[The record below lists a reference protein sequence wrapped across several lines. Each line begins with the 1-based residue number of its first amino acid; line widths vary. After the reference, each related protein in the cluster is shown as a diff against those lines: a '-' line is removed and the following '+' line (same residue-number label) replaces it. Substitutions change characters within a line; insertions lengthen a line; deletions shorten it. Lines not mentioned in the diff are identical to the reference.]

1 MKKLSNSFQNGNIWI
16 KLVWTVGIALGLIV
30 GWIIIQSVMFFLQT
44 TIGFIGLVLL
54 SIPVS
59 MAIIA
64 FSIMKHPKL
73 KKLEDYSSYTQNIYK
88 ENG

>member
-1 MKKLSNSFQNGNIWI
+1 MKKLSNSFQNGNTWI

-54 SIPVS
+54 SIPIS

-64 FSIMKHPKL
+64 FSIMRHPKI
-73 KKLEDYSSYTQNIYK
+73 KKLEDYSSYTQKYL
-88 ENG
+88 

>member
-59 MAIIA
+59 MGIIA
-64 FSIMKHPKL
+64 FSIMKHPR
-73 KKLEDYSSYTQNIYK
+73 KKEYNEYSGYTQKYL
-88 ENG
+88 

>member
-16 KLVWTVGIALGLIV
+16 KLLWTAGIALGLIV
-30 GWIIIQSVMFFLQT
+30 GWIIVQSVMFFLQT

-59 MAIIA
+59 MAIIS
-64 FSIMKHPKL
+64 FSIMRYPLRKDFH
-73 KKLEDYSSYTQNIYK
+73 EYSSYTQKYL
-88 ENG
+88 

>member
-30 GWIIIQSVMFFLQT
+30 GWIIVQSVMFFLQT

-59 MAIIA
+59 MGIIA

-73 KKLEDYSSYTQNIYK
+73 KKLEDYSSYTQKYL
-88 ENG
+88 

>member
-30 GWIIIQSVMFFLQT
+30 AWIIVHSVMFFLQT
-44 TIGFIGLVLL
+44 TIGFIGLLLL
-54 SIPVS
+54 SVPVS
-59 MAIIA
+59 MGIIA

-73 KKLEDYSSYTQNIYK
+73 KKLEDYSSYTQKYL
-88 ENG
+88 

>member
-73 KKLEDYSSYTQNIYK
+73 KN
-88 ENG
+88 

>member
-1 MKKLSNSFQNGNIWI
+1 MEKLSNSFQNGTIWT
-16 KLVWTVGIALGLIV
+16 KLVWVVGLALALIV

-64 FSIMKHPKL
+64 FSIMRCPH
-73 KKLEDYSSYTQNIYK
+73 KKDYHEYSSYTQKYL
-88 ENG
+88 

>member
-30 GWIIIQSVMFFLQT
+30 GWIIVQSVMFFLQT
-44 TIGFIGLVLL
+44 TIGFIGLLLL
-54 SIPVS
+54 SVPVS
-59 MAIIA
+59 MGIIA

-73 KKLEDYSSYTQNIYK
+73 KKLEDYSSYTQKYL
-88 ENG
+88 

>member
-16 KLVWTVGIALGLIV
+16 KLVWTVGIALGLII
-30 GWIIIQSVMFFLQT
+30 GWIIVQSVMFFLQT
-44 TIGFIGLVLL
+44 IIGFVGLVLL

-64 FSIMKHPKL
+64 FSIMRHPKL
-73 KKLEDYSSYTQNIYK
+73 KKLEDYSSYTQKYLYG
-88 ENG
+88 E

>member
-1 MKKLSNSFQNGNIWI
+1 MKKLASSFQNGNGWSKFLWVI
-16 KLVWTVGIALGLIV
+16 GIAVSLIIA
-30 GWIIIQSVMFFLQT
+30 WIVVQSVMFFLQT

-64 FSIMKHPKL
+64 FSIMRYPKL
-73 KKLEDYSSYTQNIYK
+73 KKLEDYPTHVRKYL
-88 ENG
+88 

>member
-1 MKKLSNSFQNGNIWI
+1 MKKLSNSFQNGTIWT
-16 KLVWTVGIALGLIV
+16 KLVWVVGLALALIV

-64 FSIMKHPKL
+64 FSIMRYPH
-73 KKLEDYSSYTQNIYK
+73 KKDFHEYSSFAQKYL
-88 ENG
+88 

>member
-30 GWIIIQSVMFFLQT
+30 GWTIIQSVMFFLQT

-64 FSIMKHPKL
+64 FSIMKHPR
-73 KKLEDYSSYTQNIYK
+73 KKEFHEYSKYVQKYL
-88 ENG
+88 

>member
-1 MKKLSNSFQNGNIWI
+1 MKKLSNSFQNGNIWT
-16 KLVWTVGIALGLIV
+16 KLLWVVGIALGLIV

-59 MAIIA
+59 IAIIA
-64 FSIMKHPKL
+64 FSIMRYPKL
-73 KKLEDYSSYTQNIYK
+73 KKLEDYSSYTQKYL
-88 ENG
+88 

>member
-1 MKKLSNSFQNGNIWI
+1 M
-16 KLVWTVGIALGLIV
+16 WTVGIALGLIV

-59 MAIIA
+59 MGIIA
-64 FSIMKHPKL
+64 FSIMKHPKI
-73 KKLEDYSSYTQNIYK
+73 KKLEDYSGYTQKYL
-88 ENG
+88 

>member
-64 FSIMKHPKL
+64 FSIMKHPKI
-73 KKLEDYSSYTQNIYK
+73 KKLEDYSGYTQKYL
-88 ENG
+88 

>member
-59 MAIIA
+59 MGIVA

-73 KKLEDYSSYTQNIYK
+73 KKLEDYSSYTQKYL
-88 ENG
+88 

>member
-30 GWIIIQSVMFFLQT
+30 GWTIIQSVMFFLQT

-64 FSIMKHPKL
+64 FSIMRYPKL
-73 KKLEDYSSYTQNIYK
+73 KKLEDYPTHVRKYL
-88 ENG
+88 

>member
-59 MAIIA
+59 MGIIA
-64 FSIMKHPKL
+64 FSIMKHPKI
-73 KKLEDYSSYTQNIYK
+73 KKARRLL
-88 ENG
+88 

>member
-30 GWIIIQSVMFFLQT
+30 GWTIIQSVMFFLQT

-64 FSIMKHPKL
+64 FSIMKHTKL
-73 KKLEDYSSYTQNIYK
+73 KKLEDYSSYTQKYL
-88 ENG
+88 